1 LASLCWGQE
10 RLQKGDEKQRG
21 VAVEETEEKYF
32 GNQRV
37 FVLSVGAVVLA
48 VILYDEYNIIE

>member
-1 LASLCWGQE
+1 LCWGQE